1 MESETNY
8 WVFFAFMLPFGLI
21 LFTGG
26 LLLYA
31 KKFVGL
37 LVLDHFM
44 PGKPSLAQ
52 TFIGAWLILMAP
64 SEFVLQSDIDAL
76 IVPYGI
82 LLFSCLAI
90 GLLGCYWMPK
100 FLQPRWMKEGDK
112 LEARGEDRFVRDF
125 YDSNGKRKQ

>member
-26 LLLYA
+26 LLLYT

-37 LVLDHFM
+37 LILDRFM
-44 PGKPSLAQ
+44 PGKPSVACTYL
-52 TFIGAWLILMAP
+52 GAWLLFMAP
-64 SEFVLQSDIDAL
+64 QHFVNQTGIDAL
-76 IVPYGI
+76 IMPYSA
-82 LLFSCLAI
+82 LLLGCLAI
-90 GLLGCYWMPK
+90 GLLGCFWMPK

-112 LEARGEDRFVRDF
+112 LEARGEDRFVKDF
-125 YDSNGKRKQ
+125 YNSNGEKKQ